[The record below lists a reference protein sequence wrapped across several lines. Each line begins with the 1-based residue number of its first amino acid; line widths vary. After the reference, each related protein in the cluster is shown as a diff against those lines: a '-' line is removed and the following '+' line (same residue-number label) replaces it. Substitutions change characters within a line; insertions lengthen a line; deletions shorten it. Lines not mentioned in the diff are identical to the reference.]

1 MSKILFPTDFSEAS
15 EKAFPY
21 AHSFAQ
27 FLNRSI
33 EVVHY
38 YHPVMNDL
46 SGVDYNLAKEL
57 QDMKTEQMEKFID
70 RLDLGE
76 VEVKTSVQVGFPIQT
91 IVERS
96 KEDEVSLIIMST
108 KGEKNALDRWLGSIS
123 SEVSVKARCPVILV
137 PSGEHKAELK
147 NVLYATSHESLNEKS
162 VRRLQNLIQQLG
174 AAVHFL
180 YVAPDEVQSENVRNE
195 VIDMLF
201 ADGEPNFSFSIHLI
215 EGDDPVEGIN
225 QYIKENTIDLVIMYN
240 VTRSFWKGLVHR
252 STTRQMAFN
261 TQAPLLIMHQKDH
274 D

>member
-1 MSKILFPTDFSEAS
+1 MSKIIFPTDFSKTSEA
-15 EKAFPY
+15 AFDF
-21 AHSFAQ
+21 AASFAR

-33 EVVHY
+33 EIVHY

-57 QDMKTEQMEKFID
+57 QDMKTEQMEKFVE
-70 RLDLGE
+70 RLNKEG
-76 VEVKTSVQVGFPIQT
+76 VEVNTSIQVGFPIQT
-91 IVERS
+91 IVDRS

-137 PSGEHKAELK
+137 PEGEHSAELK
-147 NVLYATSHESLNEKS
+147 NVLYASSHESLNEKS
-162 VRRLQNLIQQLG
+162 IRKLQNLIQQLG

-180 YVAPDEVQSENVRNE
+180 YVAPDDSEKDNIRKE

-201 ADGEPNFSFSIHLI
+201 ADGEPNFSFSFHLI
-215 EGDDPVEGIN
+215 EDDEPVDGIN
-225 QYIKENTIDLVIMYN
+225 TYIKNNTIDLLIMYN
-240 VTRSFWKGLVHR
+240 VSRSFWQSLVHESKSR
-252 STTRQMAFN
+252 KMAFN
-261 TQAPLLIMHQKDH
+261 TQVPLLIMHQKDH